1 MDMFTAERPK
11 LAKGVNDLSQ
21 RERRIYDFLKANPAG
36 VLSTVDP
43 DGDPH
48 GTVIYYDVDT
58 SFCTYFLTKTET
70 RKYDDIKH
78 YDHVMLTVFEPKYQS
93 VAQVAGIASELTDS
107 TEINRIA
114 GAAQT
119 ASLKT
124 SRSGLPPIS
133 KLTVGGYTAFAV
145 KPVQIRM
152 AVYFKPGVNRTNGI
166 FESIESFD
174 WQRDA

>member
-1 MDMFTAERPK
+1 MFAVQRQREMSS
-11 LAKGVNDLSQ
+11 DSQELSQ

-48 GTVIYYDVDT
+48 GTVIYFDVNR
-58 SFCTYFLTKTET
+58 SFCVYFLTKTDT
-70 RKYDDIKH
+70 RKYDDIKR
-78 YDHVMLTVFEPKYQS
+78 YNHVMLTVFEPKYQS
-93 VAQVAGIASELTDS
+93 VAQVTGIATEITDS

-114 GAAQT
+114 GAAQS

-133 KLTVGGYTAFAV
+133 KLPAGEYSAFAI

-152 AVYFKPGVNRTNGI
+152 AVYFKPGLNHPSGI